1 MLAFIAA
8 AGLGLGTLIGVGCAI
23 GANTCPFSSRA
34 PVTTLDGRTLFL
46 ANCAVCHGQDGSGT
60 TRAPS
65 LVSGPRAGLT
75 LEELRAKIA
84 RGKPLAGMPAFKRS
98 LSPAQINAVAR
109 YVVRLR
115 SER

>member
-1 MLAFIAA
+1 
-8 AGLGLGTLIGVGCAI
+8 VGCAI

>member
-1 MLAFIAA
+1 VLAFIAA

-23 GANTCPFSSRA
+23 GANTCPFSSHA
-34 PVTTLDGRTLFL
+34 PVTTLDGRTLFF
-46 ANCAVCHGQDGSGT
+46 ANCAVCHGRDGGGT

-65 LVSGPRAGLT
+65 LVTGSRADLS

-98 LSPAQINAVAR
+98 LSSAQIRAVAR
-109 YVVRLR
+109 YVVRIR
-115 SER
+115 SEK